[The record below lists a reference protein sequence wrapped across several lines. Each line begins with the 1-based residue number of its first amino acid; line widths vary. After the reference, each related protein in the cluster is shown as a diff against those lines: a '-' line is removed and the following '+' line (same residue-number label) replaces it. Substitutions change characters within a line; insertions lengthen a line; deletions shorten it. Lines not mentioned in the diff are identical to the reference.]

1 MELENKEKVDYLF
14 KFIIIGDTG
23 VGKSCLLNRYL
34 RDKYNPSTK
43 HTVGVEFGMKYE
55 KVNNKTI
62 KLQIWDTAGQERFK
76 SVTRSYFR
84 GSIGVL
90 ICYDITRPESF
101 DRVRTWLQE
110 VKQFARSQATFMVFG
125 NKTDLES
132 DRQVKMLDA
141 AQFAQENGRSSQF
154 NV

>member
-1 MELENKEKVDYLF
+1 MEPLDAQKVDYLF

-34 RDKYNPSTK
+34 RDKYNPTTK

-55 KVNNKTI
+55 KVANKTI

-90 ICYDITRPESF
+90 VVYDVTRPESF
-101 DRVRTWLQE
+101 ERVRTWLAE
-110 VKQFARSQATFMVFG
+110 VKQFARTQATYMVIG
-125 NKTDLES
+125 NKADLE
-132 DRQVKMLDA
+132 D
-141 AQFAQENGRSSQF
+141 
-154 NV
+154 